1 MKITEVKGDLFR
13 EPFNKDSDIYVHCIS
28 QDFAMGA
35 GIAKTFSQKFP
46 QFIENRKEMIW
57 EYNHKNQ
64 YKRIY
69 IAICN
74 GTRIVNLVTKAKY
87 WMKPTMT
94 SLELSLWNLR
104 KFIEDNSDIKRIL
117 MPKIG
122 SGLDKLK
129 WEDVKTAILENLED
143 LDIEVKV
150 FYLK

>member
-1 MKITEVKGDLFR
+1 MKITEVKGDLFK
-13 EPFNKDSDIYVHCIS
+13 EPFDKESDVYVHCIS

-57 EYNHKNQ
+57 EYNHKNP

-69 IAICN
+69 VAICN
-74 GTRIVNLVTKAKY
+74 GTKIVNLVTKAKY

-104 KFIEDNSDIKRIL
+104 KFIEDNPNVKRIL
-117 MPKIG
+117 MPRIG
-122 SGLDKLK
+122 SGLDRLK
-129 WEDVKTAILENLED
+129 WEEVKTAILENLED
-143 LDIEVKV
+143 LDIKVKV

>member
-1 MKITEVKGDLFR
+1 MKITEVKGDLFG

-35 GIAKTFSQKFP
+35 GIAKTFSQKFS
-46 QFIENRKEMIW
+46 QFIKNRKEMIS
-57 EYNHKNQ
+57 EYNHNNP

-69 IAICN
+69 VADCN
-74 GTRIVNLVTKAKY
+74 GIKIVNLVTKAKY

-104 KFIEDNSDIKRIL
+104 KFIEDNPDVKRVL
-117 MPKIG
+117 MPRIG

-129 WEDVKTAILENLED
+129 WEEVKTAILENLED

>member
-1 MKITEVKGDLFR
+1 MKITEVKGDLFG

-57 EYNHKNQ
+57 EYNYKNP

-69 IAICN
+69 VAICN
-74 GTRIVNLVTKAKY
+74 GTKIVNLITKAKY

-104 KFIEDNSDIKRIL
+104 KFVEDNPDIKRIL
-117 MPKIG
+117 MPRIG

-129 WEDVKTAILENLED
+129 WEEVKTAILENLED

>member
-1 MKITEVKGDLFR
+1 MKITEVKGDLFG
-13 EPFNKDSDIYVHCIS
+13 EPFNKDSDIYAHCIS

-57 EYNHKNQ
+57 EYNYKNP

-74 GTRIVNLVTKAKY
+74 GTKIVNLVTKAKY

-104 KFIEDNSDIKRIL
+104 KFVEDNPDIKRIL
-117 MPKIG
+117 MPRIG
-122 SGLDKLK
+122 SGLDRLK
-129 WEDVKTAILENLED
+129 WEEVKSAILENLED

>member
-1 MKITEVKGDLFR
+1 MKIIEVKGDLFK
-13 EPFNKDSDIYVHCIS
+13 EPFEKDSDIYVHCIS

-46 QFIENRKEMIW
+46 QFIENRKEMMR
-57 EYNHKNQ
+57 EYNHKNP

-69 IAICN
+69 VAICN
-74 GTRIVNLVTKAKY
+74 GTKIVNLVTKAKY

-104 KFIEDNSDIKRIL
+104 KFVEDNPDVKRVL
-117 MPKIG
+117 MPRIG
-122 SGLDKLK
+122 SGLDRLK
-129 WEDVKTAILENLED
+129 WEEVKTAILENLED

>member
-1 MKITEVKGDLFR
+1 MNIIEVKGDLFK
-13 EPFNKDSDIYVHCIS
+13 EPFDKDSDIYVHCIS

-57 EYNHKNQ
+57 EYNHKNP
-64 YKRIY
+64 YKRIHV
-69 IAICN
+69 AICN
-74 GTRIVNLVTKAKY
+74 GTKIVNLVTKAKY

-104 KFIEDNSDIKRIL
+104 KFIEDNPDVKRVL
-117 MPKIG
+117 MPRIG

>member
-1 MKITEVKGDLFR
+1 MKIIEVKGDLFK
-13 EPFNKDSDIYVHCIS
+13 EPFEKDSDIYVHCIS

-46 QFIENRKEMIW
+46 QFIENRKEMMR
-57 EYNHKNQ
+57 EYNHKNP

-69 IAICN
+69 VAICN
-74 GTRIVNLVTKAKY
+74 GTKIVNLVTKAKY

-104 KFIEDNSDIKRIL
+104 KFIEDNPDIKRIL
-117 MPKIG
+117 MPRIG

-129 WEDVKTAILENLED
+129 WGEVKSAILENLED

>member
-1 MKITEVKGDLFR
+1 MKIIEVKGDLFK
-13 EPFNKDSDIYVHCIS
+13 EPFEKDSDIYVHCIS

-46 QFIENRKEMIW
+46 QFIENRKEMMR
-57 EYNHKNQ
+57 EYNHKNP

-69 IAICN
+69 VAICN
-74 GTRIVNLVTKAKY
+74 GTKIVNLVTKAKY

-104 KFIEDNSDIKRIL
+104 KFVEDNPDVKRVL
-117 MPKIG
+117 MPRIG
-122 SGLDKLK
+122 SGLDRLK
-129 WEDVKTAILENLED
+129 WEEVKTVILENLED